1 MKSLFRDILDIE
13 DVHGAIFL
21 SLDGKPV
28 FNEFVSHP
36 PKGLEHINW
45 RLFIRSLD
53 GVREAELVFENRRF
67 FIKRAPSGYIL
78 VIMGETA
85 PAEMVRLNCDILIPN
100 LEKTSKK
107 PKGLG
112 RFFKLRQK

>member
-1 MKSLFRDILDIE
+1 MKNLFRDILDIE
-13 DVHGAIFL
+13 DVHGVIFL

-28 FNEFVSHP
+28 FSEFVSHP
-36 PKGLEHINW
+36 PKRFEHINW
-45 RLFIRSLD
+45 RFITRSLD

-67 FIKRAPSGYIL
+67 FIKKTPSGYIF
-78 VIMGETA
+78 VVMGETA

-100 LEKTSKK
+100 LDKTSKK

-112 RFFKLRQK
+112 RFFKRG